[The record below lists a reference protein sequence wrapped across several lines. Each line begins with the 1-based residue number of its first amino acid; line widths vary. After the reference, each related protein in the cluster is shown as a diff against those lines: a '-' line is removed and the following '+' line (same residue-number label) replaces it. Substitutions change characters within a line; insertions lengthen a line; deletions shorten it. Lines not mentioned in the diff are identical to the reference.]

1 MCNATTLW
9 INCYSH
15 RRWLHEPFLFPSYF
29 GLLFPQHSAVCAFF
43 FSSYLKIIH
52 EDLFGCDCWILASFL
67 PLSQW
72 HKTIVENIAVCAEQ
86 THNIDKYEWLKR
98 ITPKRWWK
106 CDGSNLLNLV
116 MFLYNCAV
124 WKIVHLNCV
133 LLSSW
138 FFLPSCSYNV
148 YGGIARRVH
157 QTLHHQQRAYTALY
171 LGYPLQFLPFAAIC
185 MPFSEID

>member
-1 MCNATTLW
+1 MQQRYESIAIHTEGGCTNHSFFLLILVYFFHNTLL
-9 INCYSH
+9 CV
-15 RRWLHEPFLFPSYF
+15 RF
-29 GLLFPQHSAVCAFF
+29 FF

-67 PLSQW
+67 PFSQW